1 MTIVAVVLAL
11 VIAVAGWAA
20 FAPIAPGPR
29 EMRFVIP
36 KGTAARIA
44 AGQTAQALPSRIRLT
59 VGVRDLLILRN
70 DDDQPQ
76 SFGPVLL
83 AAGQTYRVPFSAPAT
98 FDSGLLRAQRRA
110 DHHRRRDRA
119 RGGLAPI
126 GLAVRR
132 VAGPVGSVDVSALP
146 ARSVRAGGGDRV
158 FAEV

>member
-1 MTIVAVVLAL
+1 MRRARRRVIIVVVIL
-11 VIAVAGWAA
+11 VVVTAAAGWAA

-29 EMRFVIP
+29 EARFVIP

-98 FDSGLLRAQRRA
+98 FDLACSAHNAGQITIVVAPEPGAGWRRLIWRFDELLERWWA
-110 DHHRRRDRA
+110 
-119 RGGLAPI
+119 
-126 GLAVRR
+126 
-132 VAGPVGSVDVSALP
+132 
-146 ARSVRAGGGDRV
+146 
-158 FAEV
+158 